1 MLTCLVI
8 TYFLFYMRNTL
19 INLLQKLNI
28 QGSFLRTIIYTIG
41 HMMIAVSCLM
51 VIANVPFHIAMTDA
65 IVEPLLNGVWYYVLD
80 RYWASR
86 VVENKVDP
94 NLEYSKH

>member
-1 MLTCLVI
+1 MI
-8 TYFLFYMRNTL
+8 NKL
-19 INLLQKLNI
+19 IDLLQKLNI

-41 HMMIAVSCLM
+41 HICIAITCLM
-51 VIANVPFHIAMTDA
+51 LIANVPFAVALTDA

-86 VVENKVDP
+86 VANKP
-94 NLEYSKH
+94 AHA

>member
-1 MLTCLVI
+1 MKSDILTV
-8 TYFLFYMRNTL
+8 F
-19 INLLQKLNI
+19 QKLNT

-41 HMMIAVSCLM
+41 HICIEITCLM
-51 VIANVPFHIAMTDA
+51 LIANVPFAVALTDA

-86 VVENKVDP
+86 VANKP
-94 NLEYSKH
+94 AHA

>member
-1 MLTCLVI
+1 MKDSFLT
-8 TYFLFYMRNTL
+8 
-19 INLLQKLNI
+19 LLQRLNT

-41 HMMIAVSCLM
+41 HMFIAVTCLM
-51 VIANVPFHIAMTDA
+51 LIADVPFSIAITDA

-86 VVENKVDP
+86 VI
-94 NLEYSKH
+94 SHAQ

>member
-1 MLTCLVI
+1 MI
-8 TYFLFYMRNTL
+8 NKL
-19 INLLQKLNI
+19 IDLLQKLNI

-41 HMMIAVSCLM
+41 HICIAITYLM
-51 VIANVPFHIAMTDA
+51 LIANVPFAVALTDA

-86 VVENKVDP
+86 VANKP
-94 NLEYSKH
+94 AHA